1 MRGAKK
7 FGIFIDAIENG
18 TARIMPD
25 VGPVFEIPAQLLPD
39 SAEEGSEYILELRPK
54 EDRRMKKKIKKLMD
68 DMGDI
73 CG

>member
-54 EDRRMKKKIKKLMD
+54 EDRRMKKKIKTLMD